1 MMASVQ
7 LNLRIEKK
15 KKTHYQQLAAAD
27 GRSLSNWIIHTLD
40 RINPDSTKR
49 QGGKPR

>member
-7 LNLRIEKK
+7 VNLRVDEKK
-15 KKTHYQQLAAAD
+15 KVHYQELAAAD

-40 RINPDSTKR
+40 RADPDGKKR